1 MAKPL
6 TDEQRLVRFNFI
18 EVLANYVKEQNDP
31 NPELVAEQTK
41 QIKRIAKFLCV
52 AN

>member
-6 TDEQRLVRFNFI
+6 TDEQRTIRINFI
-18 EVLANYVKEQNDP
+18 EVLANYVKEANDP
-31 NPELVAEQTK
+31 NPEYVAEQTK
-41 QIKRIAKFLCV
+41 QIKRIAKFLSV